1 MPDESGRRLA
11 GKVAAVTGGSR
22 SIGRAIV
29 AAFLAEGACVA
40 LNGRDAAKGKRA
52 LEELA
57 AGERA
62 LFVPGDVR
70 SSGDVKRLVD
80 AAAERWGR
88 LDVMVN
94 NAGGITE
101 PAPVA
106 ALSDEAWAN
115 DLQWN
120 LTSVFYGTKHALAH
134 MLPARSGAVI
144 NISSVEGKLGVPG
157 MAGYAA
163 AKHGIHGLTKS
174 AAAEVGRSGITVNA
188 ICPGLIL
195 TDAVT
200 TGGPATAAAMGLGYE
215 EMIEKVF
222 KAKTLTG
229 ELNSAEQVA
238 AVAVL
243 LASDAGRGIT
253 GAFFNVDGGQSPY

>member
-1 MPDESGRRLA
+1 MKLA

-22 SIGRAIV
+22 SIGRGIV
-29 AAFLAEGACVA
+29 EAFLAEGARVA
-40 LNGRDAAKGKRA
+40 LNGRDPEKGQRA
-52 LEELA
+52 LAELG

-62 LFVPGDVR
+62 IFVPGDVR
-70 SSGDVKRLVD
+70 SSADVKRLVD
-80 AAAERWGR
+80 AAAQRFGR

-94 NAGGITE
+94 NAGGITA

-106 ALSDEAWAN
+106 SLSDDAWAN

-120 LTSVFYGTKHALAH
+120 LTSVFYGMKHAFAH
-134 MLPARSGAVI
+134 MLPNKSGAVI
-144 NISSVEGKLGVPG
+144 NVSSVEGKMGVPG

-174 AAAEVGRSGITVNA
+174 GAAEVGRLGITVNA

-200 TGGPATAAAMGLGYE
+200 MGGPTTAAAMGLSYE

-229 ELNSAEQVA
+229 ELNTVEQVA

-253 GAFFNVDGGQSPY
+253 GTFVNVDGGQAPY

>member
-1 MPDESGRRLA
+1 MKLEGRI
-11 GKVAAVTGGSR
+11 AAVTGGSR
-22 SIGRAIV
+22 GIGRGIV
-29 AAFLAEGACVA
+29 EAFLAEGARVA
-40 LNGRDAAKGKRA
+40 LSGRDPEKGKRA
-52 LEELA
+52 LEELR

-70 SSGDVKRLVD
+70 SSADVKRLVD
-80 AAAERWGR
+80 TAAETWGR

-106 ALSDEAWAN
+106 TLSDEAWAN
-115 DLQWN
+115 DVQWN

-134 MLPARSGAVI
+134 MLPRKRGAVI

-174 AAAEVGRSGITVNA
+174 SAAEVGRLGITVNA

-200 TGGPATAAAMGLGYE
+200 QGGPTTAAAMGLSYE
-215 EMIEKVF
+215 DMLEKVF

-229 ELNSAEQVA
+229 ELNSVEQVA

-243 LASDAGRGIT
+243 LASEAGRGIT
-253 GAFFNVDGGQSPY
+253 GAFFNVDGGQAPY

>member
-1 MPDESGRRLA
+1 MKLA
-11 GKVAAVTGGSR
+11 GKVAVVTGGSR
-22 SIGRAIV
+22 SIGRGIV
-29 AAFLAEGACVA
+29 EAFLAEGARVA
-40 LNGRDAAKGKRA
+40 LNGRDAEKGKRA
-52 LEELA
+52 LEELN

-70 SSGDVKRLVD
+70 SSLDVKRLVD

-106 ALSDEAWAN
+106 SLSDEAWAN
-115 DLQWN
+115 DIQWN
-120 LTSVFYGTKHALAH
+120 LTSVFYGMKHAFAH
-134 MLPARSGAVI
+134 MLPAKSGAVI

-174 AAAEVGRSGITVNA
+174 SAAEVGRLGITVNA

-195 TDAVT
+195 TDSVT
-200 TGGPATAAAMGLGYE
+200 QGGPATAAAMGLSYD
-215 EMIEKVF
+215 EMIERVF
-222 KAKTLTG
+222 KSKTLTG
-229 ELNSAEQVA
+229 ELNTTAQVA

-243 LASDAGRGIT
+243 LASDAGCGIT

>member
-1 MPDESGRRLA
+1 MRLA

-22 SIGRAIV
+22 SIGRGIV
-29 AAFLAEGACVA
+29 EAFLAEGACVA
-40 LNGRDAAKGKRA
+40 LNGRDVEKGKRA

-57 AGERA
+57 GGDRA

-70 SSGDVKRLVD
+70 SSADVKRLVD
-80 AAAERWGR
+80 ATADRWGR

-94 NAGGITE
+94 NAGGITQ
-101 PAPVA
+101 PAPIA
-106 ALSDEAWAN
+106 ALPDDAWAN

-120 LTSVFYGTKHALAH
+120 LTSVFYGMKHAFAH
-134 MLPARSGAVI
+134 MLPRKSGAVI

-174 AAAEVGRSGITVNA
+174 GAAEVGRMGITVNA

-200 TGGPATAAAMGLGYE
+200 QGGPATAAAMGLSYD
-215 EMIEKVF
+215 EMIERVF

-229 ELNSAEQVA
+229 ELNSAAQVA

-253 GAFFNVDGGQSPY
+253 GSFFNVDGGQAPY

>member
-1 MPDESGRRLA
+1 MKLA

-22 SIGRAIV
+22 SIGRGIV
-29 AAFLAEGACVA
+29 EAFLAEGARVA

-52 LEELA
+52 LEELN

-62 LFVPGDVR
+62 IFVPGDVR
-70 SSGDVKRLVD
+70 SSADVKGLVD
-80 AAAERWGR
+80 AAVDRWGR

-106 ALSDEAWAN
+106 TLSDEAWAN
-115 DLQWN
+115 DIQWN
-120 LTSVFYGTKHALAH
+120 LTSVFYGMKHAFAH
-134 MLPARSGAVI
+134 MLANKSGAVI
-144 NISSVEGKLGVPG
+144 TISSVEGKLGVAG

-174 AAAEVGRSGITVNA
+174 GAAEVGRLGITVNA

-195 TDAVT
+195 TDSVT
-200 TGGPATAAAMGLGYE
+200 MGGPTTAAAMGLSYD

-229 ELNSAEQVA
+229 ELNTAAQVA

-253 GAFFNVDGGQSPY
+253 GAFFNVDGGQAPY

>member
-1 MPDESGRRLA
+1 MKLA

-22 SIGRAIV
+22 SIGRGV
-29 AAFLAEGACVA
+29 VEAFLAEGARVA
-40 LNGRDAAKGKRA
+40 LNGRDPEKGKRA
-52 LEELA
+52 LEELN

-62 LFVPGDVR
+62 LFMPGDVR
-70 SSGDVKRLVD
+70 SSSDVKRLVD

-88 LDVMVN
+88 LDVLVN

-106 ALSDEAWAN
+106 SLSDEAWAN
-115 DLQWN
+115 DIQWN
-120 LTSVFYGTKHALAH
+120 LTSVFYGMKHAFAH
-134 MLPARSGAVI
+134 MLPNKSGCVI
-144 NISSVEGKLGVPG
+144 NISSVEGKMGVPG

-174 AAAEVGRSGITVNA
+174 GAAEVGRLGITVNA

-200 TGGPATAAAMGLGYE
+200 LGGPTTAAAMGLSYD
-215 EMIEKVF
+215 EMIERVF
-222 KAKTLTG
+222 KSKTLTG
-229 ELNSAEQVA
+229 ELNTVAQVA

>member
-1 MPDESGRRLA
+1 MKLA
-11 GKVAAVTGGSR
+11 GRVAAVTGGSR
-22 SIGRAIV
+22 SIGRGIV
-29 AAFLAEGACVA
+29 EAFLAEGASVA
-40 LNGRDAAKGKRA
+40 LNGRDPEKGKRA
-52 LEELA
+52 LEELG
-57 AGERA
+57 AGDRA
-62 LFVPGDVR
+62 IFVPGDVR
-70 SSGDVKRLVD
+70 SSADVKRLVD
-80 AAAERWGR
+80 SAAERWGR

-101 PAPVA
+101 PAPIA
-106 ALSDEAWAN
+106 ALGDEAWAN
-115 DLQWN
+115 DIQWN
-120 LTSVFYGTKHALAH
+120 LTSVFYGMKHAFAH
-134 MLPARSGAVI
+134 MLPRKSGCVI

-174 AAAEVGRSGITVNA
+174 GAAEVGRSGITVNA

-200 TGGPATAAAMGLGYE
+200 QGGPATAAAMGLSYD
-215 EMIEKVF
+215 EMIERVF

-229 ELNSAEQVA
+229 ELNTAAQVA
-238 AVAVL
+238 AIAVL

-253 GAFFNVDGGQSPY
+253 GSFFNVDGGQSPY

>member
-1 MPDESGRRLA
+1 MTLE

-22 SIGRAIV
+22 GIGRGIV
-29 AAFLAEGACVA
+29 EAFLAEGARVVF
-40 LNGRDAAKGKRA
+40 NGRDEDKGARA
-52 LEELA
+52 IEEIG
-57 AGERA
+57 AGDRVA
-62 LFVPGDVR
+62 FVAGDVCH
-70 SSGDVKRLVD
+70 SADIAFLVD
-80 AAAERWGR
+80 AAVERFGR

-106 ALSDEAWAN
+106 DLKDESWAN
-115 DLQWN
+115 DILWN
-120 LTSVFYGTKHALAH
+120 LTSVFYGTKQALRH
-134 MLPARSGAVI
+134 MLPQGSGAII
-144 NISSVEGKLGVPG
+144 NISSVEGKHGVAG

-174 AAAEVGRSGITVNA
+174 TAMEVGRAGITVNA

-200 TGGPATAAAMGLGYE
+200 QGGPETAASMGLTYDQ
-215 EMIEKVF
+215 MINDLF
-222 KAKTLTG
+222 KAKTATG
-229 ELNSAEQVA
+229 ELNTVEQIA

-243 LASDAGRGIT
+243 LACDAGRGIT
-253 GAFFNVDGGQSPY
+253 GAALSVDGGQAQY

>member
-1 MPDESGRRLA
+1 MKLA

-22 SIGRAIV
+22 SIGRGIV
-29 AAFLAEGACVA
+29 EAFLAEGARVA

-52 LEELA
+52 LEELN

-62 LFVPGDVR
+62 IFVPGDVR
-70 SSGDVKRLVD
+70 SSADVKRLVD

-106 ALSDEAWAN
+106 TLSDEAWAN
-115 DLQWN
+115 DIQWN
-120 LTSVFYGTKHALAH
+120 LTSVFYGMKHAFAH
-134 MLPARSGAVI
+134 MLASKSGAVI
-144 NISSVEGKLGVPG
+144 NISSVEGKMGVPG

-174 AAAEVGRSGITVNA
+174 GAAEVGRLGITVNA

-200 TGGPATAAAMGLGYE
+200 MGGPTTAAAMGLSYE

-229 ELNSAEQVA
+229 ELNTVAQVA

-243 LASDAGRGIT
+243 LASDVGRGIT
-253 GAFFNVDGGQSPY
+253 GAFFNVDGGQAPY

>member
-1 MPDESGRRLA
+1 MKLA

-22 SIGRAIV
+22 SIGRGIV
-29 AAFLAEGACVA
+29 EAFLAEGARVA
-40 LNGRDAAKGKRA
+40 LNGRDAEKGKRA
-52 LEELA
+52 LEELN
-57 AGERA
+57 AGDRA
-62 LFVPGDVR
+62 IFVPGDVR
-70 SSGDVKRLVD
+70 SSTDVKRLVD
-80 AAAERWGR
+80 AAANRWGR

-106 ALSDEAWAN
+106 ALADDAWAN
-115 DLQWN
+115 DIQWN
-120 LTSVFYGTKHALAH
+120 LTSVFYGMKHAFAH
-134 MLPARSGAVI
+134 MLPVKSGRVI
-144 NISSVEGKLGVPG
+144 NISSVEGKMGVPG

-174 AAAEVGRSGITVNA
+174 GAAEVGRFGITVNA

-200 TGGPATAAAMGLGYE
+200 GGGPATAAAMGLSYD

-222 KAKTLTG
+222 KSKTLTG
-229 ELNSAEQVA
+229 ELNTVEEVA

-253 GAFFNVDGGQSPY
+253 GSFFNVDGGQSPY

>member
-1 MPDESGRRLA
+1 MRLA

-22 SIGRAIV
+22 SIGRGIV
-29 AAFLAEGACVA
+29 EAFLAEGARVA
-40 LNGRDAAKGKRA
+40 LNGRDAGKGKRA
-52 LEELA
+52 LEELN

-62 LFVPGDVR
+62 IFVPGDVR
-70 SSGDVKRLVD
+70 SSADVKRLVD
-80 AAAERWGR
+80 AAVDRWGR

-106 ALSDEAWAN
+106 TLSDEAWAN
-115 DLQWN
+115 DIQWN
-120 LTSVFYGTKHALAH
+120 LTSVFYGMKHAFAH
-134 MLPARSGAVI
+134 MLASKSGTVI
-144 NISSVEGKLGVPG
+144 NISSVEGKMGVPG
-157 MAGYAA
+157 MSGYAA

-174 AAAEVGRSGITVNA
+174 GAAEVGRLGITVNA

-195 TDAVT
+195 TDSVT
-200 TGGPATAAAMGLGYE
+200 MGGPATAAAMGLSYD
-215 EMIEKVF
+215 EMIEKIF
-222 KAKTLTG
+222 KSKTLTG
-229 ELNSAEQVA
+229 ELNTVAQVA

-253 GAFFNVDGGQSPY
+253 GSFFNVDGGQAPY

>member
-1 MPDESGRRLA
+1 MKLA
-11 GKVAAVTGGSR
+11 GKIAAVTGGSR
-22 SIGRAIV
+22 SIGRGIV
-29 AAFLAEGACVA
+29 EAFLAEGACVA
-40 LNGRDAAKGKRA
+40 LNGRDAEKGKRA
-52 LEELA
+52 LEELD
-57 AGERA
+57 AGEHV

-70 SSGDVKRLVD
+70 SSSDVKRLVD
-80 AAAERWGR
+80 AAADRWGR

-101 PAPVA
+101 PAPIA
-106 ALSDEAWAN
+106 SLADEAWAN
-115 DLQWN
+115 DLLWN
-120 LTSVFYGTKHALAH
+120 LTSVFYGMKHAFAH
-134 MLPARSGAVI
+134 MLPRRSGAVI
-144 NISSVEGKLGVPG
+144 TISSVEGKLGVPG

-174 AAAEVGRSGITVNA
+174 AAAEVGRMGITVNA

-200 TGGPATAAAMGLGYE
+200 QGGPSTAAAMGLSYD
-215 EMIEKVF
+215 EMIERVF

-229 ELNSAEQVA
+229 ELNRVEEVA

-253 GAFFNVDGGQSPY
+253 GSFFNVDGGQSPH